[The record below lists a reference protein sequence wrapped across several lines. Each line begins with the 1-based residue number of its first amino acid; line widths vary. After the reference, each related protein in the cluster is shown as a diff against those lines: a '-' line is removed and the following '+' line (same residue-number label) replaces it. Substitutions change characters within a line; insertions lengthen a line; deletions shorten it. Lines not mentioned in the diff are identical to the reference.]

1 MALPQ
6 ELPQSVVEPFVRAAH
21 GDLATVKAMLA
32 DEPRL
37 LNAVWAQFDET
48 ALAAAS
54 HMGQAAIANHLL
66 AAGAPLTICA
76 AAMLGQTDRVAAFL
90 RADASQA
97 NATGA
102 HGIPLLFH
110 AALSGRTEI
119 ADLLLAHGGGQGLD
133 AALHGATRPGHTAM
147 ARWLLEHGAAVNTPN
162 FQGKTPLQ
170 VALEAGHHEIAGL
183 LRQYGATE

>member
-1 MALPQ
+1 MTLPQ
-6 ELPQSVVEPFVRAAH
+6 EVIRPFVLAAH
-21 GDLATVKAMLA
+21 GDLATVTELLA
-32 DEPRL
+32 REPRL
-37 LNAVWAQFDET
+37 LNAVYEEFDET
-48 ALAAAS
+48 ALAAAA
-54 HMGQAAIANHLL
+54 HTGQAAIANHLL

-97 NATGA
+97 SSNGA

-110 AALSGRTEI
+110 AALSGRTEM
-119 ADLLLAHGGGQGLD
+119 ADLLVAHGGGQGRD

-147 ARWLLEHGAAVNTPN
+147 VRWLLERGAAVNTPN

-170 VALEAGHHEIAGL
+170 VALEAGHHEIADL